1 MGGYAPS
8 GKGANVEGRPFD
20 MAKRL
25 KGLPPYLF
33 AELDRLKQAEIKKGV
48 DVIPLGIGDPDQPTP
63 ENIVQAMHRAIDRKE
78 NHHYPSYEGMP
89 AFREAAAGWFQD
101 RFGVTLDP
109 DQEVVTLIGSKE
121 GIGHF
126 PLAFVD
132 PGDVVLV
139 PDPGYPVY
147 EIGTLLAGGVPYFM
161 PLNRENGFLPDLRAI
176 PHDILRKARIIF
188 LNYPNNPTAAVAP
201 REFFEEVVRFAME
214 NRLIVCH
221 DAAYTEIFYDGG
233 KPMSFLEADGALDV
247 GIEFHSLSKTY
258 NMTGWRIGFA
268 AGSAQ
273 LIQGLGKIKT
283 NLDSGIF
290 QAIQEAGIEALSE
303 DQSSVEKMR
312 AMYQER
318 RDTFVAGLRDAGLS
332 CDPPRATFYLWMQ
345 VPRGY
350 TSKTFCEF
358 LLKKAGI
365 AATPGNGFGKS
376 GEGYIRFTL
385 TVSKERLAEAA
396 ERIKGVLR

>member
-188 LNYPNNPTAAVAP
+188 LNYPNNPTAAVAS
-201 REFFEEVVRFAME
+201 RGFFDKVVRFAME

-221 DAAYTEIFYDGG
+221 DAAYTEIFYDGE
-233 KPMSFLEADGALDV
+233 KPMSFLEADGAREV

-365 AATPGNGFGKS
+365 AATPGNGFGKA

>member
-188 LNYPNNPTAAVAP
+188 LNYPNNPTAAVAS
-201 REFFEEVVRFAME
+201 RGFFDKVVRFAME

-221 DAAYTEIFYDGG
+221 DAAYTEIFYDGE
-233 KPMSFLEADGALDV
+233 KPMSFLEADGAREV

-290 QAIQEAGIEALSE
+290 QA
-303 DQSSVEKMR
+303 
-312 AMYQER
+312 
-318 RDTFVAGLRDAGLS
+318 
-332 CDPPRATFYLWMQ
+332 
-345 VPRGY
+345 
-350 TSKTFCEF
+350 
-358 LLKKAGI
+358 
-365 AATPGNGFGKS
+365 
-376 GEGYIRFTL
+376 
-385 TVSKERLAEAA
+385 
-396 ERIKGVLR
+396 

>member
-188 LNYPNNPTAAVAP
+188 LNYPNNPTAAVAS
-201 REFFEEVVRFAME
+201 RGFFDKVVRFAME

-233 KPMSFLEADGALDV
+233 KPMSFLETDGALDV